1 MCETPVT
8 LGFFFLLM
16 YFFQVYISTAV
27 NQIKILVGDTTMFN
41 PECNVFNPVH
51 NVSARTID
59 VFTKIIVDEQLR
71 TLARQ
76 EFEQQSM
83 ISLQDMIDCV
93 NGDLKNLDTVSE
105 IYNMLSR
112 AIAKFINSNNE
123 AEINRAAL
131 KLINW

>member
-1 MCETPVT
+1 
-8 LGFFFLLM
+8 
-16 YFFQVYISTAV
+16 
-27 NQIKILVGDTTMFN
+27 MFN
-41 PECNVFNPVH
+41 PERNVFNPVH
-51 NVSARTID
+51 NASTRTID

-76 EFEQQSM
+76 EFEQQSA
-83 ISLQDMIDCV
+83 ISRQDMIDCV

-112 AIAKFINSNNE
+112 AIAKFINSNDE